1 MYNKEEAS
9 QKISELPEHFRR
21 LEQLKQRLTFTGK
34 KINALVYVLHVLSE
48 EEIKIVEGGS
58 GNRPPQ

>member
-1 MYNKEEAS
+1 MFNKEEAF

-21 LEQLKQRLTFTGK
+21 PEQLKQRLTFAGK
-34 KINALVYVLHVLSE
+34 KINALVYVLHGLSE
-48 EEIKIVEGGS
+48 EEIRIVEGGS